1 LHSQIQGISRR
12 SKVVTSSELEVENQH
27 RRNDFMANLKDTQ
40 NDQRPMFNKVSTKY
54 SPGSH
59 TPSPKKIEVKKKHW
73 SRKLY
78 LG

>member
-1 LHSQIQGISRR
+1 M
-12 SKVVTSSELEVENQH
+12 VTSSELEVENQH

-59 TPSPKKIEVKKKHW
+59 TPSPQEIEV
-73 SRKLY
+73 
-78 LG
+78 

>member
-1 LHSQIQGISRR
+1 
-12 SKVVTSSELEVENQH
+12 VVTSSELEVENQH

-59 TPSPKKIEVKKKHW
+59 TPSPQEIEV
-73 SRKLY
+73 
-78 LG
+78 